1 MPETTTFLVGTNITV
16 DGDSEYQI
24 YKGLP
29 KTDTNTYIDDY
40 AKLAETF
47 VYSEIS
53 TTAEGGPEHEI
64 VYVNEIV
71 PNETAPQYD
80 DLASVGINIRSS
92 AEWQQFAQ
100 FSSYVTGGKECTR
113 MLGGSGATHL
123 FPDVLYDLMTN
134 TRYGA
139 GSFIKSYMIDTT
151 EFATAAQWC
160 QGRKYFYDA
169 AVAEPIN
176 IRQWAADLAATHLL
190 QFGEI
195 DGKYFLR
202 PAISFSAVSIAGLF
216 TAGNIAEG
224 SFQLQYF
231 DPEDRDPI
239 QVSVN
244 YREERPSNDLTSP
257 GLFPVVREVLVREA
271 TGSETD
277 PTEQFDMSEYC
288 TSRAHA
294 IDAAKF
300 LIRMRR
306 IPTHTISFKTTHD
319 GLTAGLAPGDYIK
332 VAMDETE
339 YDQFNNGV
347 VTPEGALVSTK
358 PLANGSYD
366 VIAWDGT
373 EGTPPAD
380 MTLSVSGKTARPVG
394 IVFTVKL
401 PSTQVRV
408 YQVERITPDDEGAFT
423 IEAMHMPVNDSGIL
437 EVADGFDTAGNWTI
451 QD

>member
-1 MPETTTFLVGTNITV
+1 M
-16 DGDSEYQI
+16 
-24 YKGLP
+24 
-29 KTDTNTYIDDY
+29 
-40 AKLAETF
+40 
-47 VYSEIS
+47 
-53 TTAEGGPEHEI
+53 
-64 VYVNEIV
+64 
-71 PNETAPQYD
+71 
-80 DLASVGINIRSS
+80 
-92 AEWQQFAQ
+92 
-100 FSSYVTGGKECTR
+100 
-113 MLGGSGATHL
+113 
-123 FPDVLYDLMTN
+123 
-134 TRYGA
+134 
-139 GSFIKSYMIDTT
+139 
-151 EFATAAQWC
+151 
-160 QGRKYFYDA
+160 
-169 AVAEPIN
+169 
-176 IRQWAADLAATHLL
+176 
-190 QFGEI
+190 
-195 DGKYFLR
+195 
-202 PAISFSAVSIAGLF
+202 
-216 TAGNIAEG
+216 
-224 SFQLQYF
+224 
-231 DPEDRDPI
+231 
-239 QVSVN
+239 
-244 YREERPSNDLTSP
+244 
-257 GLFPVVREVLVREA
+257 VREVLVREA

-366 VIAWDGT
+366 VIAWDRT

-380 MTLSVSGKTARPVG
+380 ATLTVNGNTATPTG

-423 IEAMHMPVNDSGIL
+423 IEAMHMPVNSSGIL
-437 EVADGFDTAGNWTI
+437 EVADGFDDCNNWYY
-451 QD
+451 DNSPACSA